1 MLLLTDGTVMCQNSG
16 NTAWYQLTPDIHG
29 SYLNGTWSTLAPMHD
44 SRRYYSSQVLRDG
57 RVFVAGGEYGTGGS
71 HAEVYNPLSNSWL
84 QAPDPGRNLID
95 AISETLPNGNVFE
108 PSIATGDPCLIYN
121 IVSNS
126 WSAAAVGYD
135 GQDEAAWVKLP
146 DNSILT
152 IDPFGQNTERY
163 IPAINKW
170 VVDGTVPVPMYGY
183 GGELGPG
190 FLLPNGK
197 AFYIGATNN
206 TAIYT
211 PTGTTNAG
219 VWVAGPN
226 IPNNLGAVDAPAAM
240 MPNGNILCALGTNT
254 SYGSTTY
261 FYEYNYVTNSFTQVT
276 SPTGGSTAAAS
287 PYGTTML
294 DLPDGTVL
302 FSGFG
307 SQLYDYQPGG
317 TPVTNGIP
325 NIASV
330 TTNVDGSFHVTGT
343 LFNGISEGAAYG
355 DDSQMVSA
363 YPIARIT
370 NSTGNVLYC
379 RTYNWSVC
387 SVMTGTNVVT
397 TEMTLPPGL
406 LAGTYPLFVTANGI
420 SSAPYSLTIAGTP
433 LPAVRSLT
441 FSTIAASQMAF
452 RWNAIGLTETGYVVQ
467 RSTNGTN
474 FATLAILASSTTNYT
489 DSSVTPLGQYY
500 YRVMGTNATG
510 LGNAAQP
517 IFAAS
522 LPTVAAAAPWQ
533 SADVGA
539 VQGSGATGTNTGTF
553 TLIGSGNGIGG
564 DNDQF
569 QFAYQPVAG
578 DVTITA
584 RVLTNQNTGSNALAG
599 VMIRNSLGS
608 DVAGALMAFDGGAQS
623 SIFEHRDDS
632 AGLATYGLK
641 LYGEPNEDDGDE
653 APSGSG
659 GSGGTT
665 IISQPA
671 SAPLWVR
678 LVRSGNTVT
687 GYTSTNGTNWSLQDS
702 NTLSLAPVVYVGLAV
717 TCGNY
722 NQLNTST
729 FDNVTVTGNLA
740 LTPPPVAQWKLDE
753 TAGTNAEDS
762 VDSFDGLY
770 NNVIL
775 GQPGATPDTGY
786 AASFNGTSANI
797 TLPPINLNSNV
808 LTITAW
814 VNRNGTQN
822 AWSGILFGRG
832 TTADGL
838 HFGTTNEL
846 RYTWNNNASTYNF
859 SSGLVVPNN
868 QWTFV
873 ALVIEPT
880 RARLFMVT
888 NGVLASATNNVA
900 NAAVLAFDGTTCI
913 GQDSSSSSRY
923 YNGLLDE
930 VQLFNQALTPAQ
942 LTAFATAPTITFT
955 TPTNNQEFLTPANVN
970 IAASLAGTSGHTIN
984 LVQFF
989 NNGTLIGQTATP
1001 PYTNTLTNLPS
1012 GTYPLSAR
1020 LYYDSGYAV
1029 SLAPINVIVE
1039 TAPAVPP
1046 NLVATPVAANLV
1058 FVSWSPVTGA
1068 DGYVLSRGGTP
1079 IANLSTTNF
1088 YLDSSLSGGVSYCYT
1103 VTATNHVGSSAASPS
1118 ACALTPAAIATLN
1131 WDAGSSGTGPQDGSD
1146 NWGTGAT
1153 TWWNGS
1159 AATAWTDGAL
1169 AVFGNGTTTNCLVT
1183 ILNDITPG
1191 GILFN
1196 ITGGGSYNITNSAN
1210 SINLSGSPQ
1219 IVVNGNATI
1228 SATLKGTGQLNKTGP
1243 GTLTLTAANTN
1254 SGAISISGGR
1264 VIATVAPWYSPRSI
1278 GSGALTVS
1286 NNAIAEFTGS
1296 HGFGADASG
1305 RSATLANGGTLQFDK
1320 ENYVSGL
1327 TMTAGNIMGAGEL
1340 RSEAVTYTIN
1350 GATNSSAISCGVN
1363 LVSTCTFNV
1372 ANGAA
1377 PVDLLIS
1384 GGIYG
1389 SGGFTKSGTG
1399 LLQFTGAGTYAGT
1412 TTISA
1417 GTLQVDGSLST
1428 NNITVQ
1434 SGAIL
1439 AGNGTVGGPAT
1450 INSGGTLAPGDGAIG
1465 GLFFLAN
1472 ATLNAGSKTILKL
1485 TKAGGAPDN
1494 DLISTLG
1501 TLTLGGTLT
1510 VTNTA
1515 TNALAAGDSF
1525 DLLNATTFS
1534 GTFSSKT
1541 LPVLA
1546 TNLVWDTSLLTSAG
1560 ILTVAALPAVIVSP
1574 ATTNIL
1580 SGASAQLTATA
1591 SGTFPLNYQW
1601 YDKNTNAIAGATN
1614 ATLLLAAVTTAA
1626 TGNYNVIVTNLY
1638 GRATNVS
1645 AVNVSAPVPPLLSS
1659 AGVLNGGGFALS
1671 GTGTAGQAYVLLGA
1685 SNLVPPIVWLPLATN
1700 SADTNGN
1707 FNFNDPQATNW
1718 PQRFYRLTTP

>member
-1 MLLLTDGTVMCQNSG
+1 MLLLTDGTVMGQNSG
-16 NTAWYQLTPDIHG
+16 NTTWYQLTPDIHG
-29 SYLNGTWSTLAPMHD
+29 SYLNGTWSTLAPMHN

-57 RVFVAGGEYGTGGS
+57 RVFVAGGEYGTGGA
-71 HAEVYNPLSNSWL
+71 HAEVYNPVSNSWL

-126 WSAAAVGYD
+126 WSGAAVGYD

-163 IPAINKW
+163 IPSLNKW
-170 VVDGTVPVPMYGY
+170 VVDGTVPVPLYGY
-183 GGELGPG
+183 GGELGAG

-197 AFYIGATNN
+197 VFYIGATNN

-219 VWVAGPN
+219 VWAAGPV

-240 MPNGNILCALGTNT
+240 MANGNILCALGTNT
-254 SYGSTTY
+254 GFGSLTY
-261 FYEYNYVTNSFTQVT
+261 FYEYSYVTNAFTQVS
-276 SPTGGSTAAAS
+276 SPTGVATASVS
-287 PYGTTML
+287 PYGLTML

-302 FSGFG
+302 LSGFG
-307 SQLYDYQPGG
+307 GQLYNYQPGG

-325 NIASV
+325 AILSV
-330 TTNVDGSFHVTGT
+330 TTNQDGSYHLTGT

-355 DDSQMVSA
+355 DDSQMASA

-370 NSTGNVLYC
+370 NSAGNILYC

-420 SSAPYSLTIAGTP
+420 SSAPYSLSIAGTP
-433 LPAVRSLT
+433 LPAVRSLA
-441 FSTIAASQMAF
+441 FATIGATQMAF
-452 RWNAIGLTETGYVVQ
+452 HWNAIGLTETGYVVQ

-474 FATLAILASSTTNYT
+474 FATLAILAGSTTNYT
-489 DSSVTPLGQYY
+489 DTGVSPLGQYY

-510 LGNAAQP
+510 LGNVAQP
-517 IFAAS
+517 IFAAA
-522 LPTVAAAAPWQ
+522 LPAVAASAPWQ

-539 VQGSGATGTNTGTF
+539 VQGSGATGTNGGGF

-569 QFAYQPVAG
+569 QFAYQPMAG

-584 RVLTNQNTGSNALAG
+584 RVLANQNTGSNALAG

-608 DVAGALMAFDGGAQS
+608 DVAGAFLAFDGGAQS
-623 SIFEHRDDS
+623 SIFEHRATA
-632 AGLATYGLK
+632 AGQATYGLK
-641 LYGEPNEDDGDE
+641 LFTPPNDATET
-653 APSGSG
+653 PSGG
-659 GSGGTT
+659 GSGGPAM
-665 IISQPA
+665 ISQPA

-687 GYTSTNGTNWSLQDS
+687 GYTSADGVNWTLQAAS
-702 NTLSLAPVVYVGLAV
+702 TLSLAPVVYVGLAV
-717 TCGNY
+717 TSGNY

-729 FDNVTVTGNLA
+729 FDNVTVTGNAAFL
-740 LTPPPVAQWKLDE
+740 PPPLAQWKLDE
-753 TAGTNAEDS
+753 TTGTNAEDAA
-762 VDSFDGLY
+762 DSFDGLY
-770 NNVIL
+770 NNVML
-775 GQPGATPDTGY
+775 GQPGATPDTGH

-797 TLPPINLNSNV
+797 TLPPINLNSNI

-814 VNRNGTQN
+814 VNRNGSQN
-822 AWSGILFGRG
+822 AWSGIFFGRG

-900 NAAVLAFDGTTCI
+900 NPAVLAFDGTTCI
-913 GQDSSSSSRY
+913 GQDSTSSSRY
-923 YNGLLDE
+923 YTGWLDE

-970 IAASLAGTSGHTIN
+970 IAASLAGTNGHTIN

-989 NNGTLIGQTATP
+989 NHETLIGQTATP
-1001 PYTNTLTNLPS
+1001 PYTTTLTNLVS

-1020 LYYDSGYAV
+1020 LYYDDGLAV
-1029 SLAPINVIVE
+1029 SLAPVNIIVE
-1039 TAPAVPP
+1039 TAPAVPA

-1058 FVSWSPVTGA
+1058 FVSWSPVAGA

-1079 IANLSTTNF
+1079 VAGLSTTNF
-1088 YLDSSLSGGVSYCYT
+1088 YLDSTVAGGVSYCYT
-1103 VTATNHVGSSAASPS
+1103 VTATNHVGSSAASGT
-1118 ACALTPAAIATLN
+1118 ACALTPASIGTLT
-1131 WDAGSSGTGPQDGSD
+1131 WDAGGSGTGSQDGGD
-1146 NWGTGAT
+1146 NWGAGAS

-1159 AATAWTDGAL
+1159 AATGWADGSL
-1169 AVFGNGTTTNCLVT
+1169 AVFGNGTATNCLVT

-1191 GILFN
+1191 GILFKVN
-1196 ITGGGSYNITNSAN
+1196 GGGSYNITNSAN
-1210 SINLSGSPQ
+1210 AIILAGSPQ
-1219 IVVNGNATI
+1219 MVVNGNATI

-1254 SGAISISGGR
+1254 SGAVAIGGGR
-1264 VIATVAPWYSPRSI
+1264 VIATVSPWYSPRSI

-1286 NNAIAEFTGS
+1286 NNAVAEFTGA
-1296 HGFGADASG
+1296 HGFGADAGG

-1327 TMTAGNIMGAGEL
+1327 TMTAGNISGAGEF
-1340 RSEAVTYTIN
+1340 RATAVTYNIN
-1350 GATNSSAISCGVN
+1350 SATNSSTISCGVN
-1363 LVSTCTFNV
+1363 LVSSCTLNV

-1389 SGGFTKSGTG
+1389 AGGFTKSGAG

-1417 GTLQVDGSLST
+1417 GTVQVDGSLGT
-1428 NNITVQ
+1428 NNVTVQ
-1434 SGAIL
+1434 GGATL
-1439 AGNGTVGGPAT
+1439 AGNGTVGGPT
-1450 INSGGTLAPGDGAIG
+1450 TFSSGATLAPGDGSIG

-1472 ATLNAGSKTILKL
+1472 VTLNTGSKSVLEIA
-1485 TKAGGAPDN
+1485 KAGTLPGN

-1501 TLTLGGTLT
+1501 TLALGGTLT
-1510 VTNTA
+1510 VTNTG

-1525 DLLNATTFS
+1525 DLFSATTIS

-1541 LPVLA
+1541 LPALG
-1546 TNLVWDTSLLTSAG
+1546 TNLVWDTSQLTSAG
-1560 ILTVAALPAVIVSP
+1560 VLTVGALPTVTVLP
-1574 ATTNIL
+1574 ATTNL
-1580 SGASAQLTATA
+1580 LTGASALLSAAA
-1591 SGTFPLNYQW
+1591 SGTFPLSYQW
-1601 YDKNTNAIAGATN
+1601 YDRNTNAIAGGTN
-1614 ATLLLAAVTTAA
+1614 STLLLAAVTAA
-1626 TGNYNVIVTNLY
+1626 AAGNYSVVVTNLY

-1645 AVNVSAPVPPLLSS
+1645 AVTVSLPVPPVFSG
-1659 AGVLNGGGFALS
+1659 AGILNGGGFALT

-1685 SNLVPPIVWLPLATN
+1685 TNLTPPVVWLPLATN
-1700 SADTNGN
+1700 AADTNGS

-1718 PQRFYRLTTP
+1718 PQRYYRLTTP

>member
-16 NTAWYQLTPDIHG
+16 NTTWYLLTPDIHG

-71 HAEVYNPLSNSWL
+71 HAEVYNPQNNSWL

-121 IVSNS
+121 IVSNT
-126 WSAAAVGYD
+126 WSGAAVGYD

-163 IPAINKW
+163 IPALNKW

-183 GGELGPG
+183 GGELGAG

-197 AFYIGATNN
+197 VFYIGATNN

-211 PTGTTNAG
+211 PTGNTNAG
-219 VWVAGPN
+219 VWVAGPV
-226 IPNNLGAVDAPAAM
+226 IPNNLGAVDAPSAM
-240 MPNGNILCALGTNT
+240 MANGNILCALGTNT
-254 SYGSTTY
+254 GFGSLTY

-276 SPTGGSTAAAS
+276 SPTGGTTASAS
-287 PYGTTML
+287 PYGLTML

-302 FSGFG
+302 LSGFG
-307 SQLYDYQPGG
+307 GQLYDYQPGG

-325 NIASV
+325 AIQSI
-330 TTNVDGSFHVTGT
+330 TTNLDGSFHVTGT
-343 LFNGISEGAAYG
+343 LLNGISEGAAYG

-370 NSTGNVLYC
+370 NSAGNMLYC
-379 RTYNWSVC
+379 RTYNWSTC
-387 SVMTGTNVVT
+387 SVMTGTNVVS
-397 TEMTLPPGL
+397 TEMTLPAGL
-406 LAGTYPLFVTANGI
+406 LAGTYPLFITANGI

-433 LPAVRSLT
+433 LPAVRSLA

-452 RWNAIGLTETGYVVQ
+452 HWNAIGLTETGYVVQ

-474 FATLAILASSTTNYT
+474 FATLATLASTATNYT
-489 DSSVTPLGQYY
+489 DTGVSPLGQYY

-517 IFAAS
+517 IFAAA
-522 LPTVAAAAPWQ
+522 PPAVAAAAPWQ

-539 VQGSGATGTNTGTF
+539 VQGSGATGTNAGTF
-553 TLIGSGNGIGG
+553 TLIGSGSGIAG
-564 DNDQF
+564 DSDQF
-569 QFAYQPVAG
+569 QFACQPVAG

-608 DVAGALMAFDGGAQS
+608 DVAGALMAFAGGAQA
-623 SIFEHRDDS
+623 SIFEHRAAA

-641 LYGEPNEDDGDE
+641 LFTPPNDAN
-653 APSGSG
+653 APPAGG
-659 GSGGTT
+659 GSGGT
-665 IISQPA
+665 SLVSHPA
-671 SAPLWVR
+671 TAPLWVR
-678 LVRSGNTVT
+678 LVRSGNTIT
-687 GYTSTNGTNWSLQDS
+687 GYTSTDGTNWSLQDAS
-702 NTLSLAPVVYVGLAV
+702 TLSLSPVVYVGLAV
-717 TCGNY
+717 TSGNY

-729 FDNVTVTGNLA
+729 FDNVTVTGNAA
-740 LTPPPVAQWKLDE
+740 LTPPPLAQWKLDE
-753 TAGTNAEDS
+753 AAGTNAEDS

-770 NNVIL
+770 NNVLL

-808 LTITAW
+808 MTITAW

-832 TTADGL
+832 TTADGF
-838 HFGTTNEL
+838 HFGTANEL

-859 SSGLVVPNN
+859 NSGLVVPNN

-900 NAAVLAFDGTTCI
+900 NPAVLAFDGTTCI

-923 YNGLLDE
+923 FNGLLDE

-942 LTAFATAPTITFT
+942 LTTFAIAPTLTFT
-955 TPTNNQEFLTPANVN
+955 TPTNNQEFLTPANVSIN
-970 IAASLAGTSGHTIN
+970 ASLTGTNGHTIN

-1001 PYTNTLTNLPS
+1001 PYTYALTNLAS

-1020 LYYDSGYAV
+1020 LYYDSGLAV
-1029 SLAPINVIVE
+1029 SLAPVNVIVE

-1079 IANLSTTNF
+1079 IASLSTTNF
-1088 YLDSSLSGGVSYCYT
+1088 YLDSTVAGGVSYCYT

-1118 ACALTPAAIATLN
+1118 ACALTPASVGTLA
-1131 WDAGSSGTGPQDGSD
+1131 WDAGSAGTGPQDGSD
-1146 NWGTGAT
+1146 NWGAGAT

-1169 AVFGNGTTTNCLVT
+1169 AVFGNGTATNCLVT
-1183 ILNDITPG
+1183 MLNDLTPG

-1228 SATLKGTGQLNKTGP
+1228 SATLKGSGQLNKTGP

-1254 SGAISISGGR
+1254 TGAVAISGGR
-1264 VIATVAPWYSPRSI
+1264 VIATVSPWYSPRSI

-1286 NNAIAEFTGS
+1286 NNAVAEFTGS

-1305 RSATLANGGTLQFDK
+1305 RAATLANGGTLQFDK

-1327 TMTAGNIMGAGEL
+1327 TLTAGNIIGAGEL
-1340 RSEAVTYTIN
+1340 RSEAVTYTVN
-1350 GATNSSAISCGVN
+1350 SATNSSTISCGVN
-1363 LVSTCTFNV
+1363 LVSSCTFNV

-1377 PVDLLIS
+1377 AVDLLIS

-1389 SGGFTKSGTG
+1389 AGGFTKSGTG
-1399 LLQFTGAGTYAGT
+1399 LLQFTGAGTYAGA
-1412 TTISA
+1412 TTITA

-1434 SGAIL
+1434 GGATL
-1439 AGNGTVGGPAT
+1439 AGNGTVGGPTT
-1450 INSGGTLAPGDGAIG
+1450 INSSGTLAPGDGSLG
-1465 GLFFLAN
+1465 GLFFLGN
-1472 ATLNAGSKTILKL
+1472 VTLNAGSKTIMKL
-1485 TKAGGAPDN
+1485 NQAGGTLDN
-1494 DLISTLG
+1494 DLVSTLG
-1501 TLTLGGTLT
+1501 TLTMGGTLT
-1510 VTNTA
+1510 VTNTG
-1515 TNALAAGDSF
+1515 TNALAAGDRF
-1525 DLLNATTFS
+1525 DLFNATAFS
-1534 GTFSSKT
+1534 GTFSGKT
-1541 LPVLA
+1541 LPALA
-1546 TNLVWDTSLLTSAG
+1546 TNLVWDTSQLTSAG
-1560 ILTVAALPAVIVSP
+1560 VITVAALPTVVVTP
-1574 ATTNIL
+1574 AATNLWSGSTVNL
-1580 SGASAQLTATA
+1580 SATA
-1591 SGTFPLNYQW
+1591 GGTAPLNYQW
-1601 YDKNTNAIAGATN
+1601 YDKNTNAIPGATN
-1614 ATLLLAAVTTAA
+1614 ATLLLTAVTATA
-1626 TGNYNVIVTNLY
+1626 TGNYNVTVTNLY
-1638 GRATNVS
+1638 GKATNFGLVT
-1645 AVNVSAPVPPLLSS
+1645 VLAPVPPVLSS
-1659 AGVLNGGGFALS
+1659 GGILNGSGFALS
-1671 GTGTAGQAYVLLGA
+1671 GTGTAGQAYILQVAANLNLPVVWVPLL
-1685 SNLVPPIVWLPLATN
+1685 TN
-1700 SADTNGN
+1700 SADPNGVIN
-1707 FNFNDPQATNW
+1707 FIDPQATNW